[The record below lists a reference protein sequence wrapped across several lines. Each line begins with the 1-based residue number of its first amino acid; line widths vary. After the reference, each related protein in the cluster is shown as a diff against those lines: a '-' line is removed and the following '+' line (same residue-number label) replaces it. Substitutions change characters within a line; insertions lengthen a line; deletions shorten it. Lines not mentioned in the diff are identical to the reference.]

1 MSNEKKNEKGLI
13 TFFDLEK
20 FGFYRVRNKRD
31 SEDYDVDT
39 KDLLFRLNNWL
50 EGKHFQNT
58 VPWGDKGGS
67 FNKIYCQSYCFDE
80 KTGDFVLVLIK
91 SVGAENGGVKGIKI
105 NSLVGIDSND
115 TVTSGDGLNTKEVAW
130 GQVMYYWFI
139 PSMNKMASIRFS
151 DSVSDI
157 NGLSKYIREWVK
169 YRCDKYQGDIGES
182 IRIRSD
188 GTESRSSIRQLYKHK
203 GDGLNG
209 KKDNFSFQFR
219 FLAKQLKLKTGVK
232 NLDSIYSQVT
242 HLVFRS
248 TVTVHTEDRRGFTK
262 LMDRYLPFAGFNAP
276 KVDEKT
282 GKIPRIKEYEV
293 TINESPSLDELENIF
308 QEYNEEYNE
317 LDVWNNVG
325 LKLNGRSKDTLWLN
339 EYVVKEDILMPLK
352 VAHKDVY
359 SANQIMQKL
368 LLMRNK
374 LTSSFSNVSEE
385 IPSRKKA

>member
-1 MSNEKKNEKGLI
+1 MSALKQNEKGLI

-20 FGFYRVRNKRD
+20 FGFYRVKNKQGC
-31 SEDYDVDT
+31 EVYDVDT
-39 KDLLFRLNNWL
+39 KDLLLRLNKWL

-67 FNKIYCQSYCFDE
+67 FNKIYCQSSCFDE

-91 SVGAENGGVKGIKI
+91 SVGAENGGVKGVKI
-105 NSLVGIDSND
+105 NSLVGVDSND

-139 PSMNKMASIRFS
+139 PSMNKVASIRFS

-169 YRCDKYQGDIGES
+169 YRCDKYQGDAKES
-182 IRIRSD
+182 IRIRPD
-188 GTESRSSIRQLYKHK
+188 GTESRSSVRQLYRHK
-203 GDGLNG
+203 GDGVSQ
-209 KKDNFSFQFR
+209 KDEFSFQFG
-219 FLAKQLKLKTGVK
+219 FLAKQLKQKTGVK
-232 NLDSIYSQVT
+232 NLDSIYDQVT
-242 HLVFRS
+242 HLVFRA
-248 TVTVHTEDRRGFTK
+248 TATVHTEDRRGFTK
-262 LMDRYLPFAGFNAP
+262 LMDKYLPFAGFSAP
-276 KVDEKT
+276 EVDKKT
-282 GKIPRIKEYEV
+282 GRIPKAREYEV
-293 TINESPSLDELENIF
+293 TINESPSLQELEQIF

-325 LKLNGRSKDTLWLN
+325 LKLNGRSKDTLWLD
-339 EYVVKEDILMPLK
+339 EYVVKEEIFMPIK

-368 LLMRNK
+368 RLMRDK
-374 LTSSFSNVSEE
+374 LTSSFSSNTPEE
-385 IPSRKKA
+385 MPSRKEA